1 MLQYHIVVEGRVQ
14 GVGFRYFVQSEAEK
28 NKLTGWVKNRMDG
41 AVEILAE
48 GPEESLADFVE
59 SVQKGNRFSRVRNVT
74 VEEAAATESYKNF
87 AIAY

>member
-28 NKLTGWVKNRMDG
+28 YKLTGWVKNRLDG
-41 AVEILAE
+41 SVEILAE
-48 GPEESLADFVE
+48 GPEERLADFVE
-59 SVQKGNRFSRVRNVT
+59 AIHKGNRFSRVTNVT
-74 VEEAAATESYKNF
+74 VEESKATESYKNF